1 MPLPHFL
8 RHFFC
13 YDPFPDMLPR
23 RERRKPSLMYFIPIA
38 DFNPRSREG
47 SDQWLPILFVH
58 SKISIHAPARG
69 ATVKELCEIVW
80 GEFQS
85 TLPRGERRVFLC
97 HVTDNRSISIHA
109 PARGATKQAAAPFR
123 NCSYFNPRSR
133 EWSDGND
140 GTNGKDGKDFNPRSR
155 EWSDARGRGGGAAEG
170 ISIHAPASGATG
182 DEYLELLPE
191 SISIHAPAR
200 GATRKD
206 LCCLQQGCDFNP
218 RSREWSDRY
227 IPVIVLLRHISIH
240 APASGATQTADA
252 NKTTLQI
259 SIHAPASGATFND
272 QTFRPFM
279 PISIHAPASGAT
291 RICLTFNF
299 LSSISIH
306 APASGATCSSDKD
319 RDTEPFQSTLP
330 RVERRPVFL
339 TDNAVFHFNPRSRE
353 WSDRRRTAGYSGPA
367 PISIHAPASGATC
380 LFCRRCCSIQ
390 DFNPRSREWSD
401 GIY

>member
-1 MPLPHFL
+1 MV
-8 RHFFC
+8 R
-13 YDPFPDMLPR
+13 MA
-23 RERRKPSLMYFIPIA
+23 KM
-38 DFNPRSREG
+38 
-47 SDQWLPILFVH
+47 V
-58 SKISIHAPARG
+58 KISIHAPA
-69 ATVKELCEIVW
+69 
-80 GEFQS
+80 S
-85 TLPRGERRVFLC
+85 
-97 HVTDNRSISIHA
+97 
-109 PARGATKQAAAPFR
+109 
-123 NCSYFNPRSR
+123 
-133 EWSDGND
+133 
-140 GTNGKDGKDFNPRSR
+140 
-155 EWSDARGRGGGAAEG
+155 
-170 ISIHAPASGATG
+170 
-182 DEYLELLPE
+182 
-191 SISIHAPAR
+191 

-252 NKTTLQI
+252 NKTTLQISIHAPASGATFNDQTFRPFMPI

-353 WSDRRRTAGYSGPA
+353 WSDRWEV
-367 PISIHAPASGATC
+367 
-380 LFCRRCCSIQ
+380 LNF
-390 DFNPRSREWSD
+390 
-401 GIY
+401 

>member
-58 SKISIHAPARG
+58 SKISIHAPARGATEVFRITPSMKLFQSTLPRGERHLHRCNRDCRDDFNPRSREGSDNSVKPFVIRIDSISIHAPARGATLFRNVMQLETQISIHAPARG

-191 SISIHAPAR
+191 SISIHAPA
-200 GATRKD
+200 
-206 LCCLQQGCDFNP
+206 
-218 RSREWSDRY
+218 
-227 IPVIVLLRHISIH
+227 
-240 APASGATQTADA
+240 SGATV
-252 NKTTLQI
+252 I
-259 SIHAPASGATFND
+259 FP
-272 QTFRPFM
+272 
-279 PISIHAPASGAT
+279 
-291 RICLTFNF
+291 
-299 LSSISIH
+299 LSS
-306 APASGATCSSDKD
+306 CSV
-319 RDTEPFQSTLP
+319 TFQSTLP
-330 RVERRPVFL
+330 RVERR
-339 TDNAVFHFNPRSRE
+339 
-353 WSDRRRTAGYSGPA
+353 RRRTQTKRLYRFQSTLPRVERLLT
-367 PISIHAPASGATC
+367 IRHSDRS
-380 LFCRRCCSIQ
+380 CRFQSTL
-390 DFNPRSREWSD
+390 PRVERLGSV
-401 GIY
+401 